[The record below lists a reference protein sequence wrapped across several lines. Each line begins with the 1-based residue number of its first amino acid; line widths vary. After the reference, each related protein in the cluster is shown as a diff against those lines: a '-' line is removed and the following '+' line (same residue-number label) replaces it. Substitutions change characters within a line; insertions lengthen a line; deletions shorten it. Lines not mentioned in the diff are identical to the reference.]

1 MDLKDLDQHTKNLY
15 RVHALLESGRILMAR
30 ELLEK
35 ILGIYVEPAPSP
47 EPEAA

>member
-1 MDLKDLDQHTKNLY
+1 MLINSTEHLEDLRQ
-15 RVHALLESGRILMAR
+15 VHALLESGRILMAR

>member
-1 MDLKDLDQHTKNLY
+1 MNPDTEQHLENL
-15 RVHALLESGRILMAR
+15 RQVHALLESGRILMAR

-35 ILGIYVEPAPSP
+35 ILGISAELAP

>member
-1 MDLKDLDQHTKNLY
+1 MNPDLVQHLKNLHQ
-15 RVHALLESGRILMAR
+15 VHALLESGRILMAR

-35 ILGIYVEPAPSP
+35 ILDIHVEPGPSP